1 MVSIFALHIGS
12 AFALLWPLGKQQHK
26 VLRRLK
32 VGLAQPCSMREKP
45 VKLRRCLIAPFR
57 DQALDGRVRVTRRLC
72 MGKAFQLADFFKQ
85 CSVWP
90 DHCIYPVKGWPR
102 HGRISHYPARP
113 LDGFCVF
120 QHGKTRGDGGK
131 LISNLPIASFCRF
144 HFGTSRIGFHIR
156 HVTAMQPHKAES
168 HDHAS
173 SGCHLSVLFSSL
185 RMRVTDPNASNP
197 LIRPIL
203 QNGHWHD
210 PGRLL
215 HIRLPAIE
223 VVFVFHARQFP
234 LLPCHYLIMMLD
246 RLH

>member
-1 MVSIFALHIGS
+1 MSDSALQGS
-12 AFALLWPLGKQQHK
+12 GAGWPGVCLPAAVHGQG
-26 VLRRLK
+26 LP
-32 VGLAQPCSMREKP
+32 VGR
-45 VKLRRCLIAPFR
+45 FF
-57 DQALDGRVRVTRRLC
+57 QA
-72 MGKAFQLADFFKQ
+72 M
-85 CSVWP
+85 SVWP
-90 DHCIYPVKGWPR
+90 DHCIYPVKGRPR

-131 LISNLPIASFCRF
+131 LISNLPIAGFCRF
-144 HFGTSRIGFHIR
+144 YFGVSHIR
-156 HVTAMQPHKAES
+156 HVTAMQPRKAES

-173 SGCHLSVLFSSL
+173 SGCHLSVRFSSL

-197 LIRPIL
+197 LTRPIL

-234 LLPCHYLIMMLD
+234 LLPCHYLIVILD